1 MGMDVYQKAAQ
12 FLINV
17 KTKVPREMICRCLIL
32 GILVDSSNEISVNA
46 TMKAIAVKWQL
57 NVPAVRVAITF
68 PNSRE
73 LKIALKESEAKANAL
88 IKYVLIMVILKINQQ
103 QCDFIDNE

>member
-57 NVPAVRVAITF
+57 NVPAVRVGLPPSNEASYNIVKRGTK
-68 PNSRE
+68 N
-73 LKIALKESEAKANAL
+73 AKERV
-88 IKYVLIMVILKINQQ
+88 YTGTDYQQ
-103 QCDFIDNE
+103 TQGS